1 MYFLQFISS
10 ISKLIYIALTQLK
23 KTESWGK
30 QYLQQLEK
38 TYEGEFEPALI
49 AKVAK
54 YQSIQLHF
62 VANTFSSL
70 FNRKNNKAEIQRN
83 IISYEGDV
91 AKARKFEEANF
102 YRIQG
107 GIARQTGRLT
117 AKRKDY

>member
-1 MYFLQFISS
+1 MYFLQFIGS
-10 ISKLIYIALTQLK
+10 ISKLIYITLTQLK

-38 TYEGEFEPALI
+38 TYAGEFEPALI

-70 FNRKNNKAEIQRN
+70 FNRKNNKFRVICKLTFFRTLMLKNKIAIL
-83 IISYEGDV
+83 V
-91 AKARKFEEANF
+91 FNF
-102 YRIQG
+102 
-107 GIARQTGRLT
+107 
-117 AKRKDY
+117 